1 MKVLA
6 FLACNIWLS
15 WCWQSAFEIRIFTVT
30 DRLSGEE
37 CADTAATRRESIRGG
52 STMASLPSTSLLP
65 AADDIYGY
73 LSQQATDEFN
83 CHNLALE
90 E

>member
-1 MKVLA
+1 ML
-6 FLACNIWLS
+6 L
-15 WCWQSAFEIRIFTVT
+15 
-30 DRLSGEE
+30 
-37 CADTAATRRESIRGG
+37 
-52 STMASLPSTSLLP
+52 TMAVYVFHLLP

-73 LSQQATDEFN
+73 LSQQATDEFS